1 MIFYPAIDL
10 INKQCVRLE
19 KGDYS
24 KKTIFNEDPVAQ
36 AKIFESDGCSWIHV
50 VDLDAA
56 KDGKSENRSVLLDIK
71 KNTNLKIQFG
81 GGIRSVK
88 IIREVL
94 ELGIDLSLIHI

>member
-36 AKIFESDGCSWIHV
+36 AKIFESD
-50 VDLDAA
+50 
-56 KDGKSENRSVLLDIK
+56 
-71 KNTNLKIQFG
+71 
-81 GGIRSVK
+81 
-88 IIREVL
+88 
-94 ELGIDLSLIHI
+94 